1 MTKQTH
7 QPYRQPTQTQAAA
20 KPQGSIQTRPQH
32 APKPQAPRPQAPKP
46 QPPQPQELKPH
57 PPKVPGIPRHSSQRP
72 APKTAITKED
82 VKRIQRITALDND
95 GHQADWTK
103 RLQSIADKRDAQA
116 KLTPEPS
123 GAGQGRGK
131 ASSGKKAA

>member
-1 MTKQTH
+1 MTKPP
-7 QPYRQPTQTQAAA
+7 QPYRQPTKAQAAA

-32 APKPQAPRPQAPKP
+32 APKLQAPRPQAPKP
-46 QPPQPQELKPH
+46 QPPRPQELKPH
-57 PPKVPGIPRHSSQRP
+57 PPKVRGTPRHSPQHP

-103 RLQSIADKRDAQA
+103 HLQSIADKRDAQA

-123 GAGQGRGK
+123 RAGQD
-131 ASSGKKAA
+131 SSKGSGGKKAA

>member
-1 MTKQTH
+1 MTKRTH
-7 QPYRQPTQTQAAA
+7 QPYRQPTQARAAA
-20 KPQGSIQTRPQH
+20 KHQGSIQTCPQH
-32 APKPQAPRPQAPKP
+32 APKPQEPRPQAPKP
-46 QPPQPQELKPH
+46 QPPRPQELKPH
-57 PPKVPGIPRHSSQRP
+57 PPKVPGILATPPQRP
-72 APKTAITKED
+72 TPKTAITKED

-131 ASSGKKAA
+131 ASGGKKAA

>member
-1 MTKQTH
+1 M
-7 QPYRQPTQTQAAA
+7 
-20 KPQGSIQTRPQH
+20 
-32 APKPQAPRPQAPKP
+32 
-46 QPPQPQELKPH
+46 
-57 PPKVPGIPRHSSQRP
+57 
-72 APKTAITKED
+72 KED

-131 ASSGKKAA
+131 GSGGKKAA

>member
-1 MTKQTH
+1 M
-7 QPYRQPTQTQAAA
+7 
-20 KPQGSIQTRPQH
+20 PQRP
-32 APKPQAPRPQAPKP
+32 R
-46 QPPQPQELKPH
+46 PQELKPH
-57 PPKVPGIPRHSSQRP
+57 PPKVPGIPRHSPQRP

-82 VKRIQRITALDND
+82 VKRNQRITALDSD

-123 GAGQGRGK
+123 GAGQGCGK
-131 ASSGKKAA
+131 GSGGKKAA